1 MDPMSMEL
9 EPYLQKQVDSGI
21 NPLDIMHGHLKTLM
35 YQAEEQLAFAQLE
48 EDKSGEAMDSM
59 ERRFWEGVLEAY
71 GELYALTYALSFA
84 IQERNQNAVI

>member
-1 MDPMSMEL
+1 MEPTALDL

-48 EDKSGEAMDSM
+48 EDKSGEAIDSM
-59 ERRFWEGVLEAY
+59 DRKYWEGVLDGYA
-71 GELYALTYALSFA
+71 ELYSLTYSLSFA